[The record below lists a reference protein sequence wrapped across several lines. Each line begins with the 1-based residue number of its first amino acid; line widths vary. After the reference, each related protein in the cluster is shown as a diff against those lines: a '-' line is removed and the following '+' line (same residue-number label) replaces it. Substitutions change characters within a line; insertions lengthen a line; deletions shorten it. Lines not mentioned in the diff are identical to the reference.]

1 MQRTVNVNTPATR
14 NKKSKKS
21 KKSFLLRILILSA
34 IIIYCISIFII
45 QQVSLN
51 RANDVITEYNEKILA
66 ETDIKARLTNELS
79 EVDTDEYLIQKAR
92 EKLGLVRS
100 NERIFVDASK
110 MGNN

>member
-34 IIIYCISIFII
+34 IIYCISIFII

-51 RANDVITEYNEKILA
+51 RANDVIAEYNEKILA

>member
-14 NKKSKKS
+14 NKKSKKL

-34 IIIYCISIFII
+34 LIYCISIFII
-45 QQVSLN
+45 QQISLN
-51 RANDVITEYNEKILA
+51 RANDVIAEYNEKILA